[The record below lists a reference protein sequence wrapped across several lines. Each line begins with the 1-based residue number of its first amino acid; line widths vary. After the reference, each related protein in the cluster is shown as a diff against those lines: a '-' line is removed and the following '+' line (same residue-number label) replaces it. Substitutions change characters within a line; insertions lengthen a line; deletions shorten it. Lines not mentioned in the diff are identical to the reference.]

1 LINFMPKQNN
11 KSQKKVVQKEEED
24 HQIKETKATKAA
36 QKKKTQPVVEE
47 SDGDDSQYYDGEE
60 EGDITHPLNDP
71 ELNDDIYIPK
81 KKTKKN
87 NGEEAVTKKTNAT
100 KEIKAEGKRKGQAQK
115 QPEPE
120 PESEEEDVDEVEE
133 DDDIV
138 VEEQKESKKQQKKK
152 NKAERFAN
160 QNKEATEVDIRG
172 VVYVGHLPYGL
183 EEDGLRGYFSQYGEI
198 LNLSLARS
206 HKSARS
212 MGYAFIEFKNREVAK
227 IAAENMNGY
236 MLYGKKLDCRLIE
249 DDPNLKVKSK
259 RLKFIPFPKNFHCS
273 EK

>member
-1 LINFMPKQNN
+1 MPKQNN

-160 QNKEATEVDIRG
+160 QNKEATEVDIVIVASIFDNIIERSRLCWPLTLWSWRRWIERIL
-172 VVYVGHLPYGL
+172 LPIWWNFEL
-183 EEDGLRGYFSQYGEI
+183 ES
-198 LNLSLARS
+198 
-206 HKSARS
+206 
-212 MGYAFIEFKNREVAK
+212 
-227 IAAENMNGY
+227 
-236 MLYGKKLDCRLIE
+236 C
-249 DDPNLKVKSK
+249 
-259 RLKFIPFPKNFHCS
+259 
-273 EK
+273 